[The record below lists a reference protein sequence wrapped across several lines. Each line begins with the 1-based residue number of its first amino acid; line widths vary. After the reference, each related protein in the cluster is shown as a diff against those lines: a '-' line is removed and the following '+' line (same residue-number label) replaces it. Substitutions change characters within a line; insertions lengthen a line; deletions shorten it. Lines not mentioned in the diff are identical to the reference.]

1 MISNIN
7 FVLDNYRVEVAV
19 DSEAAQNVASLE
31 QSVSSL
37 TNPREILSAIESVS
51 GVQSTVIRNL
61 EDNQIVLSSGL
72 MTPSEE

>member
-19 DSEAAQNVASLE
+19 DSEAAQNVAGLE